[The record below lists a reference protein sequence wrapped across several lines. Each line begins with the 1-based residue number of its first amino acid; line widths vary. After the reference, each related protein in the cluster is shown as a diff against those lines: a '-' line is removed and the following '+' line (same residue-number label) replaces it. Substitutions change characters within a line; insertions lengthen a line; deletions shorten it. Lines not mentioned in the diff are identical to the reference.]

1 MKADDDESIAAP
13 WRRGMLMLR
22 LELDWRCCIHQ
33 ETHLTCRLQ
42 RRGTQSILHP
52 QLAPLIHRTRHNE
65 VQAPLCVMAVLVG
78 FGQYVASKRERAE
91 AVLPVHMRDYLRKKP
106 AGQWKSLHVAHES
119 HMWTT

>member
-1 MKADDDESIAAP
+1 MAP
-13 WRRGMLMLR
+13 WHADAPAGTGLAL
-22 LELDWRCCIHQ
+22 LYPLGNPLD
-33 ETHLTCRLQ
+33 LQ
-42 RRGTQSILHP
+42 IATPWNPKHP
-52 QLAPLIHRTRHNE
+52 APTTRPLIHRTRHNE
-65 VQAPLCVMAVLVG
+65 VQPPLCVMAVLGG